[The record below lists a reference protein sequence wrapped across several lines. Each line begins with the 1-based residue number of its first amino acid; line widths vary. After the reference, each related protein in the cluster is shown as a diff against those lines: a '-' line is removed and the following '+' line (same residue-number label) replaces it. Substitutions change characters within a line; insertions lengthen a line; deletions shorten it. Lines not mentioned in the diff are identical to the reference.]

1 MGKKFQAGAQPLGVA
16 DAKGG
21 ASASGEGCASATPKA
36 AGRSKA
42 KAKVKKVRLDDLLVA
57 RGLCESREA
66 ALRQVMAHEVKVGD
80 VFATSAAA
88 KVLEDADVWV
98 KQQERFVSR
107 GGHKLQGALDAFG
120 QDVTGMKCMDIGS
133 STGGFSDCLLQAGAG
148 SVACVD
154 VNYSQ
159 LAWKIRQDPRV
170 TVYERTNIRTASPEA
185 LNAPYDLLVA
195 DLSFIGLA
203 SLAPVF
209 AGLVEPGGLFIGLV
223 KPQFESAHEETNRGV
238 VEDPEVRER
247 VVGEV
252 CDALQEAGFH
262 VTGVIQSPIHGKRSG
277 NIEFLVRA
285 EFEGAPEGVAVAG
298 DATEGAEP
306 EAGE

>member
-170 TVYERTNIRTASPEA
+170 TVYERTNIRTADPA
-185 LNAPYDLLVA
+185 DLGAPFDLAVA

-209 AGLVEPGGLFIGLV
+209 ANLLDAGGVFIGLV
-223 KPQFESAHEETNRGV
+223 KPQFESAHDETERGV
-238 VEDPEVRER
+238 VLDEAVRLRTVDEVKQ
-247 VVGEV
+247 
-252 CDALQEAGFH
+252 ALESASFD
-262 VTGVIQSPIHGKRSG
+262 VTGVVESSITGAKGH
-277 NIEFLVRA
+277 NVEYLVRA
-285 EFEGAPEGVAVAG
+285 VKR
-298 DATEGAEP
+298 
-306 EAGE
+306 